1 MEDDIISN
9 LRKAVWE
16 YDKQGAIH
24 WAGKALEEKIDPM
37 EAIDALVEAIRQVGE
52 GFGRGELWLPDLIG
66 AADALQSAMPIIQ
79 KEIQKRGTKR
89 ESLGTVVIGSVYGDI
104 HNIGKSMVGSLLT
117 AEGFDVHDLGINVEA
132 EKFLEGIE
140 KHKADILA
148 MSALLTS
155 TAPEGKKVID
165 ILEKE
170 GMREKVEVMMGGG
183 AITQDFAEE
192 IGADGYDPTAPGAV
206 RLARSLL
213 GK

>member
-79 KEIQKRGTKR
+79 EEIQRRGTRR